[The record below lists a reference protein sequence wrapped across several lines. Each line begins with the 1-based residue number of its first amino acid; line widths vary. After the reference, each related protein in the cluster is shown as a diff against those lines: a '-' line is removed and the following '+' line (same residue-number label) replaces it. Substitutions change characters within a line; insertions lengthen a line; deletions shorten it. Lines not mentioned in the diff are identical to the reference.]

1 MAGYFQLKD
10 AAGGQFMFNL
20 KAVNHEVILTSTLYA
35 TKAVAENGI
44 TSVRTNSAIDAH
56 FDRKT
61 SKENWQYF
69 VLVAGDRETI
79 GKSAMYSSS
88 STMETGINSV
98 KTNALAAATE
108 DRTRYDKT
116 YLGQL
121 VARRTGL
128 SQADAD
134 QRVTQVS
141 AAVKKAADDAAA
153 KAKEAADIAR
163 KISAA
168 SSLWI
173 FVSLLLGAF
182 CASFA
187 ATFGGRQR
195 DMPMHLQRTI

>member
-1 MAGYFQLKD
+1 
-10 AAGGQFMFNL
+10 
-20 KAVNHEVILTSTLYA
+20 
-35 TKAVAENGI
+35 
-44 TSVRTNSAIDAH
+44 
-56 FDRKT
+56 
-61 SKENWQYF
+61 
-69 VLVAGDRETI
+69 
-79 GKSAMYSSS
+79 
-88 STMETGINSV
+88 METGIKSV

-168 SSLWI
+168 SS
-173 FVSLLLGAF
+173 
-182 CASFA
+182 
-187 ATFGGRQR
+187 
-195 DMPMHLQRTI
+195 P